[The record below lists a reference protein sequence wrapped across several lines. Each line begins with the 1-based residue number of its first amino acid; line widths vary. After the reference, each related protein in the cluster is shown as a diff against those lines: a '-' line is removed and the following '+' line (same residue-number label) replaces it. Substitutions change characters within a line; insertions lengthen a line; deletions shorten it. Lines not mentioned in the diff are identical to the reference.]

1 MSKRNEVERRGAKQE
16 MSIGVDIVLS
26 GCFVHH

>member
-1 MSKRNEVERRGAKQE
+1 MSETYEVERKVAEQE

-26 GCFVHH
+26 GCFVHY

>member
-1 MSKRNEVERRGAKQE
+1 MSETYEVERKVAEQK

-26 GCFVHH
+26 GCFVHY